1 MSVIFIKVVDF
12 LPATKCNTPV
22 FQVFKIVQMIPN
34 RATHQIFVIPK
45 AVDTPLNSTLI
56 PAISQCFLC
65 LLSAPANMINDSNS
79 RMTNYKLH
87 CQTNRHLTAMSCV

>member
-1 MSVIFIKVVDF
+1 
-12 LPATKCNTPV
+12 
-22 FQVFKIVQMIPN
+22 MIPN

-79 RMTNYKLH
+79 RMTKL
-87 CQTNRHLTAMSCV
+87 QITLPDKETLNSYAMCVMTLMP